1 MVFYSCEKCG
11 KNYNQKGRYD
21 THINKKVSCAV
32 IETKH
37 NLGQYFTT
45 HIELKEKV
53 KSFIL
58 NNPSTILE
66 PSIGQ
71 GDLITCITDKI
82 PSITFDMYEIDTKIK
97 SEGKINMVFFID
109 KNDLSI
115 FKDGNC
121 VYTTQNVDQDI
132 INSIT
137 SMIWSRFSERI
148 SDVVQLYN
156 NIMDRKTFMKLVS
169 QAKTEIQVINLD
181 ENGNIIDPINH
192 FQKDETL
199 TLDGILDKINQVG
212 YDGLTQIEKD
222 FLKNHK

>member
-1 MVFYSCEKCG
+1 MNEILIF
-11 KNYNQKGRYD
+11 
-21 THINKKVSCAV
+21 
-32 IETKH
+32 
-37 NLGQYFTT
+37 NLGVLIGTMFSVAGAYIISYIKAKKIRQKNNLVFKQILTN
-45 HIELKEKV
+45 LQNGKGK
-53 KSFIL
+53 FISRV
-58 NNPSTILE
+58 NQTV
-66 PSIGQ
+66 Q
-71 GDLITCITDKI
+71 
-82 PSITFDMYEIDTKIK
+82 IDTKIK

-169 QAKTEIQVINLD
+169 QAKTEVQVFNLD

>member
-1 MVFYSCEKCG
+1 MNEILIF
-11 KNYNQKGRYD
+11 
-21 THINKKVSCAV
+21 
-32 IETKH
+32 
-37 NLGQYFTT
+37 NLGVLIGTMFSVAGAYIISYIKAQKIRQKNNLVFKQILTN
-45 HIELKEKV
+45 LQNGKGK
-53 KSFIL
+53 FISRV
-58 NNPSTILE
+58 NQTV
-66 PSIGQ
+66 Q
-71 GDLITCITDKI
+71 
-82 PSITFDMYEIDTKIK
+82 IDTKIK

>member
-1 MVFYSCEKCG
+1 MNEILIF
-11 KNYNQKGRYD
+11 
-21 THINKKVSCAV
+21 
-32 IETKH
+32 
-37 NLGQYFTT
+37 NLGVLIGTMFSLAGAYIISYIKAQKIRQKNNLVFKQILTN
-45 HIELKEKV
+45 LQNGKGK
-53 KSFIL
+53 FISRV
-58 NNPSTILE
+58 NQTV
-66 PSIGQ
+66 Q
-71 GDLITCITDKI
+71 
-82 PSITFDMYEIDTKIK
+82 IDTKIK

-137 SMIWSRFSERI
+137 SIIWSRFSERI

-169 QAKTEIQVINLD
+169 QAKTEVQVFNLD

-199 TLDGILDKINQVG
+199 TLDGILDRINQVG

>member
-1 MVFYSCEKCG
+1 MNEILIF
-11 KNYNQKGRYD
+11 
-21 THINKKVSCAV
+21 
-32 IETKH
+32 
-37 NLGQYFTT
+37 NLGVLIGTMFSVAGAYIISYIKAQKIRQKNNLVFKQILTN
-45 HIELKEKV
+45 LQNGKGK
-53 KSFIL
+53 FISRV
-58 NNPSTILE
+58 NQTV
-66 PSIGQ
+66 Q
-71 GDLITCITDKI
+71 
-82 PSITFDMYEIDTKIK
+82 IDTKIK

-169 QAKTEIQVINLD
+169 QAKTEVQVFNLD

>member
-1 MVFYSCEKCG
+1 MNEILIF
-11 KNYNQKGRYD
+11 
-21 THINKKVSCAV
+21 
-32 IETKH
+32 
-37 NLGQYFTT
+37 NLGVLIGTMFSVAGAYIISYIKAQKIRQKNNLVFKQILTN
-45 HIELKEKV
+45 LQNGKGK
-53 KSFIL
+53 FISRV
-58 NNPSTILE
+58 NQTV
-66 PSIGQ
+66 Q
-71 GDLITCITDKI
+71 
-82 PSITFDMYEIDTKIK
+82 IDTKIK

-169 QAKTEIQVINLD
+169 QAKTEVQVFNLD
-181 ENGNIIDPINH
+181 ENGNIIDPINN

-199 TLDGILDKINQVG
+199 TLDGILDRINQVG

>member
-1 MVFYSCEKCG
+1 MNEILIF
-11 KNYNQKGRYD
+11 
-21 THINKKVSCAV
+21 
-32 IETKH
+32 
-37 NLGQYFTT
+37 NLGVLIGTMFSVAGAYIISYIKAKKIRQKNNLVFKQILTN
-45 HIELKEKV
+45 LQNGKGK
-53 KSFIL
+53 FISRV
-58 NNPSTILE
+58 NQTV
-66 PSIGQ
+66 Q
-71 GDLITCITDKI
+71 
-82 PSITFDMYEIDTKIK
+82 IDTKIK

-169 QAKTEIQVINLD
+169 QAKTEVQVFNLD
-181 ENGNIIDPINH
+181 ENGNIIDQINH

-199 TLDGILDKINQVG
+199 TLDGILYKINQVG

>member
-1 MVFYSCEKCG
+1 
-11 KNYNQKGRYD
+11 
-21 THINKKVSCAV
+21 
-32 IETKH
+32 
-37 NLGQYFTT
+37 
-45 HIELKEKV
+45 
-53 KSFIL
+53 
-58 NNPSTILE
+58 
-66 PSIGQ
+66 
-71 GDLITCITDKI
+71 
-82 PSITFDMYEIDTKIK
+82 
-97 SEGKINMVFFID
+97 MVFFID

>member
-1 MVFYSCEKCG
+1 MNEILIF
-11 KNYNQKGRYD
+11 
-21 THINKKVSCAV
+21 
-32 IETKH
+32 
-37 NLGQYFTT
+37 NLGVLIGTMFSVAGAYIISYIKAKKIRQKNNLVFKQILTN
-45 HIELKEKV
+45 LQNGKGK
-53 KSFIL
+53 FISRV
-58 NNPSTILE
+58 NQTV
-66 PSIGQ
+66 Q
-71 GDLITCITDKI
+71 
-82 PSITFDMYEIDTKIK
+82 IDTKIK

-169 QAKTEIQVINLD
+169 QAKTEIQVINL
-181 ENGNIIDPINH
+181 INH

>member
-1 MVFYSCEKCG
+1 MNEILIF
-11 KNYNQKGRYD
+11 
-21 THINKKVSCAV
+21 
-32 IETKH
+32 
-37 NLGQYFTT
+37 NLGVLIGTMFSVAGAYIISYIKAKKIRQKNNLVFKQILTN
-45 HIELKEKV
+45 LQNGKGK
-53 KSFIL
+53 FISRV
-58 NNPSTILE
+58 NQTV
-66 PSIGQ
+66 Q
-71 GDLITCITDKI
+71 
-82 PSITFDMYEIDTKIK
+82 IDTKIK